1 MYIILKTQVLF
12 ITYIINMSINN
23 DNRKEKKLSSI
34 TTRRRIKTL
43 YSHMTASSLNNN
55 IADDGETEEPI
66 IVNPLTATIGG
77 EVDGSIDLSRVA
89 SFYNFSKWKCY
100 WLSSSYYL
108 CSRTLWR
115 RTFKCSRIQRFF
127 TPFSSF

>member
-12 ITYIINMSINN
+12 ITYKINMSINN
-23 DNRKEKKLSSI
+23 DNCKEKKLSLF

-77 EVDGSIDLSRVA
+77 EVDGSIDLS
-89 SFYNFSKWKCY
+89 K
-100 WLSSSYYL
+100 
-108 CSRTLWR
+108 
-115 RTFKCSRIQRFF
+115 
-127 TPFSSF
+127 PFSNDFIASLNNASPMIPFLRSDISVFDNVEDSVFILF